1 MMLPISCPLFL
12 APKFSDSSGS
22 SSGLLSQLELWL
34 KIHMNF
40 NSFKRPHLLTSAFN
54 QSYFFQGKHFSIFSI
69 LDLLKITFIEKQKS
83 PPYTWNMISLEFLSS
98 IPHLLFLHISK
109 KGKNHVAGQLDIL
122 TGIALFYNGEERDSH
137 EITRW
142 AFLFFLITNTN

>member
-34 KIHMNF
+34 KVHISF
-40 NSFKRPHLLTSAFN
+40 SSFKRPHLLTSTFN
-54 QSYFFQGKHFSIFSI
+54 LSYFFQSKPFSIFSI
-69 LDLLKITFIEKQKS
+69 LDSLKITFIEKQKS
-83 PPYTWNMISLEFLSS
+83 PPYTWNMISLEFLSF

-109 KGKNHVAGQLDIL
+109 RLKIIQQDNLI
-122 TGIALFYNGEERDSH
+122 TGITLFYNGEERDSH

-142 AFLFFLITNTN
+142 AFLFF